1 MSVADRG
8 KAVDGHSRRTHLLGV
23 VGLFALRARR
33 LLALPRARRRARAG
47 PRRLAAGHGGDPGAR
62 RGRLHRTRGRI
73 ADGAGL
79 PRPALGRGGRR
90 RQQRWHRAGSAA
102 GGRRSARSAV
112 DRHRR
117 QRAAGRL
124 DREIVGAPA
133 GDRGGG
139 SRRAAPAIFVA
150 DRCRHRARARHGGL
164 AGGAGRARALRAHL
178 ADGEAALRQPGRAY
192 ATCRPLS
199 ISSRCC
205 FRSPG
210 WRTAQ
215 AKTAAAAGGCMLVDA
230 DALRAG
236 RRHRQH
242 PPRFDRRLLAGA
254 AHEAPRSDLARPDR
268 ARAQPAAL

>member
-1 MSVADRG
+1 MDVLVA
-8 KAVDGHSRRTHLLGV
+8 LIC
-23 VGLFALRARR
+23 
-33 LLALPRARRRARAG
+33 LALWVYLLCARGGFWLCRERDDARVPLRDA
-47 PRRLAAGHGGDPGAR
+47 LAAGHGGDPGAR
-62 RGRLHRTRGRI
+62 RGRFHRTRGRI

-79 PRPALGRGGRR
+79 PRPAVGRRGRR
-90 RQQRWHRAGSAA
+90 RQQRWHRAGSAT

-117 QRAAGRL
+117 QRAADRL
-124 DREIVGAPA
+124 DRQVVGAPA

-178 ADGEAALRQPGRAY
+178 ADGEAALRQPGRAH
-192 ATCRPLS
+192 ARAGLCLFLPDAVS
-199 ISSRCC
+199 
-205 FRSPG
+205 RSPG

-230 DALRAG
+230 DALRQAG
-236 RRHRQH
+236 GIDSIRHAL
-242 PPRFDRRLLAGA
+242 DRRLLAGA
-254 AHEAPRSDLARPDR
+254 AHEAMRSDLARPDR